1 MRDDVREFI
10 MNILREE
17 TQRKVFARQDVS
29 GIADAK
35 EILDKAFQ
43 TMANEF
49 EPKKKQEVVNDA
61 E

>member
-1 MRDDVREFI
+1 